1 MIQFLYLFNQII
13 LNDAAE
19 PWQLGFQDSALYAVL
34 LWLLQKVYH
43 TIFWNFL
50 TNSYS
55 SLLLETI
62 NWILFT
68 WVEQSV
74 EKIEILRDYTYELY
88 SNYGILKFYTFVSIN
103 IYLALLFWRSVGYKY
118 LKILLV
124 LTLYTL
130 SPLSTWHVGWEIEL
144 FNLQSSLA
152 IVSCSSIGQNFNLSW
167 SLGSKKLT
175 KEVRKMFIL
184 PPAYEGILV
193 GLLLSDAGI
202 NKSKSNKLMRIA
214 FVQSFTL
221 HFHYFM
227 HVYFSLSF
235 IFRSLPILRI
245 QYRRGIKNVS
255 LSIISMGLPAIHNLC
270 LQILDVNGRKIIP
283 IDIYN
288 LLTPIALAHWIMG
301 DGEAREYGLRL
312 CTDAFS
318 IKEVVTLMN
327 VLLIRYNIQSS
338 IFWKKTPTGL
348 NPRITI
354 PSSELNKLV
363 PIVLPFM
370 IPQMLYKI
378 KL

>member
-74 EKIEILRDYTYELY
+74 EKIEILRDYTYQLY
-88 SNYGILKFYTFVSIN
+88 SNYGILKIYTFVSIN

-130 SPLSTWHVGWEIEL
+130 SPLSAWHVGGEIEL

-167 SLGSKKLT
+167 SLGS
-175 KEVRKMFIL
+175 
-184 PPAYEGILV
+184 
-193 GLLLSDAGI
+193 
-202 NKSKSNKLMRIA
+202 
-214 FVQSFTL
+214 
-221 HFHYFM
+221 
-227 HVYFSLSF
+227 
-235 IFRSLPILRI
+235 
-245 QYRRGIKNVS
+245 
-255 LSIISMGLPAIHNLC
+255 
-270 LQILDVNGRKIIP
+270 
-283 IDIYN
+283 
-288 LLTPIALAHWIMG
+288 
-301 DGEAREYGLRL
+301 
-312 CTDAFS
+312 
-318 IKEVVTLMN
+318 
-327 VLLIRYNIQSS
+327 
-338 IFWKKTPTGL
+338 
-348 NPRITI
+348 
-354 PSSELNKLV
+354 
-363 PIVLPFM
+363 
-370 IPQMLYKI
+370 
-378 KL
+378 